1 MPLIEGLTFVNNV
14 LIGAGIRDK
23 MKIICAGKVTSGFSI
38 VRNLALGADIC
49 NAARAMMFALGC
61 IQALKCNTNKCP
73 TGITTQDKALMSG
86 LDVDSKSTRVYNYQN
101 KTVEYALDIIAAMG
115 HTKPSDVM
123 PTDIHRRVSPN
134 EIRTLADLHPRPK
147 KGSLITNDG
156 PIHLQNAWNAGILLN
171 HFYRNKKSTL
181 SKDDI
186 KVLIKKYGGTTNIIV
201 SDTENIFDLSD
212 DDHDGKI
219 SRAEITSLAASYDN
233 MKNKKSI

>member
-1 MPLIEGLTFVNNV
+1 MPLIEGLSFVNNI

-23 MKIICAGKVTSGFSI
+23 VKIICAGKVTSGFSI
-38 VRNLALGADIC
+38 VRNIALGADLC

-73 TGITTQDKALMSG
+73 TGITTQDKDLMSG
-86 LDVDSKSTRVYNYQN
+86 LDVDSKSIRVRNYQS

-134 EIRTLADLHPRPK
+134 EIRTLADLHPRPIQ
-147 KGSLITNDG
+147 GSLLTGNG
-156 PIHLQNAWNAGILLN
+156 PIHLQNAYNAGILLN
-171 HFYRNKKSTL
+171 HYYRNKKSTL

-186 KVLIKKYGGTTNIIV
+186 KNLIKKYGGTTNTFIV
-201 SDTENIFDLSD
+201 ENIFELSD
-212 DDHDGKI
+212 NDHDGKI
-219 SRAEITSLAASYDN
+219 SRVEITNLAASREQ
-233 MKNKKSI
+233 IQ